1 MKTNSN
7 LKKLLEKGEFI
18 VTAEIGLPVSA
29 NTETLKKNVEKIKGK
44 VHAVIASDGKNAGV
58 HISNLAAAILLQQH
72 NIEPILEISCRD
84 RNRIAIQSEVLG
96 AASLGINNILC
107 TAGDHQKLGPFP
119 QSKHCYDLDS
129 TQEIMMLKQLR
140 DEKKLSNGQ
149 ELNESPSILI
159 GTEDN
164 PFSDPLELRIILL
177 KKKIKSGADFIIAR
191 PVFDTSKFSEWIKAL
206 ESNGVTE
213 NVPLIVSVLPLK
225 SKEMAQ
231 KIKERPGYYLPD
243 TIFNRIEKASDAQ
256 AEGIKIAKDIINKVK
271 GLKGVKG
278 INIIAIDNE
287 DAVAA
292 LA

>member
-18 VTAEIGLPVSA
+18 IISEIGLPISI
-29 NTETLKKNVEKIKGK
+29 NIDPLKKNIEKIKGK
-44 VHAVIASDGKNAGV
+44 ANAVIASDGKNAGV
-58 HISNLAAAILLQQH
+58 HISNLAAAILLQQY

-119 QSKHCYDLDS
+119 HTKHCYDIDS
-129 TQEIMMLKQLR
+129 TQEILMLKQLR

-149 ELNESPSILI
+149 ELDESPSIFI

-164 PFSDPLELRIILL
+164 PFSDPLELRIILI
-177 KKKIKSGADFIIAR
+177 KKKIESGADFIITR
-191 PVFDTSKFSEWIKAL
+191 PVFDVSKFSEWIKAL
-206 ESNGVTE
+206 ESNGVIE

-225 SKEMAQ
+225 SKEMAHE
-231 KIKERPGYYLPD
+231 IKERPGYYLPD
-243 TIFNRIEKASDAQ
+243 TILNQIEKASDAQ